1 MNWELFCKKI
11 SLSDEVINAASELII
26 TEEEYRRLHEVYD
39 QNHEEFLRVVEQKE
53 KSALWFL
60 RLYSRMA
67 CETYENYKVQRISEE
82 IFWDTFQDVRFWCEN
97 YEREYGTYG
106 LGANDWFPRHID
118 MTLFRLGRLQYEVMD
133 MKIDAGEGNNGVKKG
148 TPVINI
154 HIPQGEPL
162 CWTDCEESLQ
172 RAYQVYGTEKPYVC
186 HSWLLF
192 PELAKL
198 LPEKSNIR
206 EFREHFR
213 VLCIDYSERE
223 AEWRLFGKVLRI
235 IRHYPEDTIL
245 QRRAKEYLLQGNV
258 LGIGWAILEK

>member
-1 MNWELFCKKI
+1 MNWKLFCRKI
-11 SLSDEVINAASELII
+11 SLSDEVINAADELII
-26 TEEEYRRLHEVYD
+26 TEEEYKKLHEVYD
-39 QNHEEFLRVVEQKE
+39 QNHEEFLKEVEQKE

-60 RLYSRMA
+60 RLYTRMA
-67 CETYENYKVQRISEE
+67 CETYEKYKIQKISEE

-133 MKIDAGEGNNGVKKG
+133 MKIDAGQGHNGVEKG

-162 CWTDCEESLQ
+162 RWADCEESLQ
-172 RAYQVYGTEKPYVC
+172 RAYQVYGTKKPYVC

-192 PELAKL
+192 PELEKL

-206 EFREHFR
+206 EFRKHFR

-245 QRRAKEYLLQGNV
+245 QRRAKDYLLQGNV